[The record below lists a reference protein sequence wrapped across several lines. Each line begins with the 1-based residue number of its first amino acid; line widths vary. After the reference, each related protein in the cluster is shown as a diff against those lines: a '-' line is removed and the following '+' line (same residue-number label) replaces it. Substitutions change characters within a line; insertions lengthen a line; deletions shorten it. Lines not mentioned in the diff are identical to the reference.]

1 MRILFEVV
9 KYHEQGFIVDVGE
22 KYTIE
27 MQGRGDLNFKLIVD
41 LEFEKIQLAVQI
53 HFHPLS
59 FVLGCANYE
68 KFRFDALNSFLNLLR
83 KV

>member
-9 KYHEQGFIVDVGE
+9 KYHEQGFIVHVGE

-41 LEFEKIQLAVQI
+41 LEFVKKIQLAVQI

-59 FVLGCANYE
+59 FVYLVVQNYE
-68 KFRFDALNSFLNLLR
+68 KFLLPF
-83 KV
+83 